1 MSSRTEEQKQYYHN
15 NKKRVRTNRL
25 KLRLKKGPGVEN
37 VRLQTI
43 QEYGLED
50 FAEEHGW
57 DINDISVN
65 KIEAQVSR
73 GVNEQ
78 ITQKVEKRL
87 AEYDKEI
94 KKLMEQKRKQLQNWT
109 QNRPLKEGKLTLKD
123 AVERLGHVDLYAE
136 STRLGHQKRLENMF
150 KHILKDKG
158 DDVVGTFNDYPDVIK
173 KIENATLWSGK
184 DKGKPYKDLSHFF
197 NMPVTMYNNILEFRS
212 GLSHQAY
219 LKYKTAFQIEKNKGA
234 DRLREI
240 KIKAEYPDIQELHL
254 CRKYYANDAPG
265 SIWHLISSLYTLTP
279 SVRGDY
285 GCVHLITKLNKR
297 KNDGIH
303 NFYDVEKGEF
313 ILNTYKT
320 SKRYGT
326 LTYKYNKKLVDVI
339 NLWLRMS
346 GNKKYLISK
355 HNYNK
360 SSTKE
365 ELPLDCDTIG
375 HAGAVNKLV
384 SDSFNFYMKK
394 DEGEK
399 SIGIRVI
406 RIIWVKE
413 LEKIKDVK
421 KRTELARLM
430 GHSLEIAKNV
440 YLRGTEGLA
449 KESSAELKKYK
460 DYGEKGFP
468 WTEKQVMKGI
478 DKRFEYS

>member
-1 MSSRTEEQKQYYHN
+1 MSRTAEQKEYYHN
-15 NKKRVRTNRL
+15 NQKKVRTNRL
-25 KLRLKKGPGVEN
+25 KLRLKKGPLLEN
-37 VRLQTI
+37 VRLPTI

-50 FAEEHGW
+50 FAEQHGW
-57 DINDISVN
+57 DISDLAVN
-65 KIEAQVSR
+65 KMEASVTR

-78 ITQKVEKRL
+78 LTRKVEKRL
-87 AEYDKEI
+87 EEYDKEI

-123 AVERLGHVDLYAE
+123 AIERLGHVDIYAE
-136 STRLGHQKRLENMF
+136 STRMGHQKRLENMF

-158 DDVVGTFNDYPDVIK
+158 DDVVGTFNDYPKVIDQ
-173 KIENATLWSGK
+173 IENAKIFAKGK

-212 GLSHQAY
+212 GLSHVAY
-219 LKYKTAFQIEKNKGA
+219 LKYKQSFQIEKNKGA
-234 DRLREI
+234 ERLREV
-240 KIKAEYPDIQELHL
+240 KVKAEYPDIQELHL
-254 CRKYYANDAPG
+254 CRKYYAADAPG
-265 SIWHLISSLYTLTP
+265 SIWHLMTSLYTLTP

-285 GCVHLITKLNKR
+285 GCVHLITKDNKK

-303 NFYDVEKGEF
+303 NFYDVAKGEF

-320 SKRYGT
+320 SKRYGA
-326 LTYKYNKKLVDVI
+326 LTYKYSKKLVDVI
-339 NLWLRMS
+339 NLWLKMT

-355 HNYNK
+355 HNYSK
-360 SSTKE
+360 TSTKE
-365 ELPLDCDTIG
+365 ELPLDCDTVG
-375 HAGAVNKLV
+375 HAAAVNKLV

-394 DEGEK
+394 GEDER
-399 SIGIRVI
+399 SIGIRVV

-460 DYGEKGFP
+460 DYGEKGYP
-468 WTEKQVMKGI
+468 LSDAQVMKGI
-478 DKRFEYS
+478 DKRFDYG